1 MPPNPDPAPRI
12 SIALGRYF
20 RTSTPP
26 QRWTPSLK
34 DPLVVALLLL
44 VLVVELGCW
53 RATEGYQLADSVE
66 FMERARSLVRG
77 QAMVDSVAI
86 RPFGF
91 STVLV
96 PFFALADWIG
106 LPDQRAVAWAI
117 SLLQI
122 GLGVA
127 LVAVAMRV
135 GSRLADP
142 ATARR
147 TGLVAGVLAGANPI
161 LLQYSSQPVSGLA
174 AGVCA
179 GLALDAVLD
188 DRRFAGGLRGGLW
201 IGAAFLMAFQSLLI
215 AAATLVLLQ
224 VRDGFR
230 RGAFVPPSVRGV
242 LCGLAAAIVAQIA
255 IDWVL
260 FGVAGASLFNYLLQN
275 SGSIVISF
283 IARIGF
289 VQLARHLYE
298 SLHGAVGDSVVLGA
312 QQSPWFYVVE
322 LPRMFVVPALAALAL
337 GLVRAVARPN
347 WKVALTTFVFLLS
360 VLAMS
365 HKGSKDF
372 RLWLPLLPAI
382 AALCARGWTWLAPRA
397 KPARIV
403 LDVGFAGALF
413 VLGAGALAPLGS
425 KRFAGY
431 WRAMDWANARA
442 TGGPRRAVVASAYNW
457 AVYLRDAADVDLV
470 KLPWQLDLWSHY
482 TPEQRAEDLAALE
495 KVDLLLA
502 HMPLLT
508 GTPELLEF
516 LAPRFAVVAAVHDQ
530 RIDLQGFGP
539 IFVLER
545 RRGIAGEHLFFE
557 VGGAAPAAGLVPAVH
572 FEGSAPDGRAQ
583 SLDLLD
589 WSYTALPPQGLGWI
603 SYRWRTP
610 TGLSRDLA
618 IVDRITSPDE
628 SDACQESRVPGWGR
642 RPTSAWKPGEIVS
655 EGRFLVPARDPYRP
669 GGPYQP
675 IGGASKEGGRAPAT
689 LWLEVGDL
697 RAIRVGDAPATTSAD
712 GFARVGAFELEI
724 PRD

>member
-1 MPPNPDPAPRI
+1 MTSTTLKPAPRW
-12 SIALGRYF
+12 S
-20 RTSTPP
+20 
-26 QRWTPSLK
+26 PSLK
-34 DPLVVALLLL
+34 DPLVVAVLL
-44 VLVVELGCW
+44 VVLAVELGCW

-66 FMERARSLVRG
+66 FMERARSLARG

-106 LPDQRAVAWAI
+106 LPDQRPVAWAI

-122 GLGVA
+122 GLGVG

-135 GSRLADP
+135 GGRLADP

-179 GLALDAVLD
+179 GLALDAVLED
-188 DRRFAGGLRGGLW
+188 KRFAGGLRGGLW

-215 AAATLVLLQ
+215 AAALLALLQ

-230 RGAFVPPSVRGV
+230 RGALVPPVVRGV
-242 LCGLAAAIVAQIA
+242 ACGLAAAIAAQIA
-255 IDWVL
+255 IDWAL
-260 FGVAGASLFNYLLQN
+260 FGVAGASLFNYVAQN
-275 SGSIVISF
+275 GGSVVISF
-283 IARIGF
+283 LARIGF
-289 VQLARHLYE
+289 VSLAHRLYE
-298 SLHGAVGDSVVLGA
+298 LLHKVTVGDNAVLA
-312 QQSPWFYVVE
+312 AKQSPWFYVVE

-337 GLVRAVARPN
+337 GLVRTVARPN
-347 WKVALTTFVFLLS
+347 WRVVLTTLVFLLS

-365 HKGSKDF
+365 NKGSKDF

-382 AALCARGWTWLAPRA
+382 AAICARGWTWLAPRA
-397 KPARIV
+397 KPAQIL
-403 LDVGFAGALF
+403 LDVAFAGALF

-425 KRFAGY
+425 KRFAAY

-442 TGGPRRAVVASAYNW
+442 AGARTTGAPRRAVVASAYNW
-457 AVYLRDAADVDLV
+457 AVYLRDGPDVDLV

-482 TPEQRAEDLAALE
+482 TPEQRAEDTAALE

-530 RIDLQGFGP
+530 TIDLQGFGP

-545 RRGIAGEHLFFE
+545 RRGTADEHPFFD
-557 VGGAAPAAGLVPAVH
+557 VGGAAPAPGTAPAVH
-572 FEGSAPDGRAQ
+572 FEGTGLDGRTE

-589 WSYTALPPQGLGWI
+589 WSYAVLPPQGLGWI
-603 SYRWRTP
+603 TYRWRTP
-610 TGLSRDLA
+610 TGLSRDLT
-618 IVDRITSPDE
+618 IVDRVTSPDE
-628 SDACQESRVPGWGR
+628 SDACQETRVPGWGR
-642 RPTSAWKPGEIVS
+642 RPTSAWKPGEIVT

-675 IGGASKEGGRAPAT
+675 IGGAFRELGHAPAT
-689 LWLEVGDL
+689 LWLQVGDL
-697 RAIRVGDAPATTSAD
+697 RALRAGDAAPTTSAD
-712 GFARVGAFELEI
+712 GFVRVGAFELRI
-724 PRD
+724 PGH